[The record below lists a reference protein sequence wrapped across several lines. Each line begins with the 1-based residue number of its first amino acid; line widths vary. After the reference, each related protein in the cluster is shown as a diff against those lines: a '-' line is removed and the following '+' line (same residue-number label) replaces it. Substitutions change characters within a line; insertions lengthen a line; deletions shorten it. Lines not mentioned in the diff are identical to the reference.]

1 MVVCGQI
8 GTAKEP
14 SQLQTKFLPW
24 ISPAKRAN
32 PIRLV
37 LNLGGPSNLTEWL
50 VEAGL
55 LRFMKSCP
63 SIHLVAPTHFH
74 AL

>member
-14 SQLQTKFLPW
+14 TQLQFKSLPW

-37 LNLGGPSNLTEWL
+37 MNLGGPISLTESL
-50 VEAGL
+50 VQA
-55 LRFMKSCP
+55 R
-63 SIHLVAPTHFH
+63 
-74 AL
+74 